1 MTAERT
7 DDRIR
12 YEVSGG
18 IARIRLARS
27 PVDALDLAMVRGVI
41 AALKRAAADEDV
53 RAVVIA
59 SAVAKRFCAGL
70 DITELAGP
78 APDAIRTL
86 VHELYLGLFDA
97 QCELGKASV
106 AAVNGAARGGRMTLA
121 VSCDVI
127 PAGASATF
135 GYPEIDLGV
144 LPAIH
149 FVHLPRIIGR
159 HRAFELLFTGRPFD
173 AEQAAALGLI
183 NRVVPDAE
191 LETGR
196 SGSPAH
202 SRQNPKPQ
210 FARDA
215 LPSCARSIAIID
227 AALPKPSKTFAKSSR
242 PRPRKRGCAPLPR
255 KVAPNNGRGHQGWQI
270 HSHKS
275 QLSPTVFLNS
285 SASLFGADL
294 RSAQA
299 V

>member
-27 PVDALDLAMVRGVI
+27 PVNALDLAMVRGVI

-106 AAVNGAARGGRMTLA
+106 AAVNGAARGGGMTLA

-127 PAGASATF
+127 LAGASATF

-191 LETGR
+191 LETEALRLAGTFAAKPEAAIRAGR
-196 SGSPAH
+196 AA
-202 SRQNPKPQ
+202 
-210 FARDA
+210 F
-215 LPSCARSIAIID
+215 ID

-242 PRPRKRGCAPLPR
+242 PRPRKRGSAPLPR
-255 KVAPNNGRGHQGWQI
+255 KVLPNKAAAIRDG
-270 HSHKS
+270 KS
-275 QLSPTVFLNS
+275 ILIN
-285 SASLFGADL
+285 
-294 RSAQA
+294 RN
-299 V
+299 